1 MVGKSSKIGTFRQA
15 SPEAGA
21 LSDCATLRHLR
32 AAYGHLIYPAQV
44 VAGAN
49 GLGYRGQRFGAS
61 PSGKAADFD
70 SAIRRFDP
78 SRPSQLLLEVPNV
91 GLGHIMFAA
100 HAVLLTCRAPR
111 NHACAVTCGAMP
123 GRECVLV
130 RDLQNASGGCRRG
143 AFRGRY

>member
-78 SRPSQLLLEVPNV
+78 SRPSQNLFPAQP
-91 GLGHIMFAA
+91 GLRLCIA
-100 HAVLLTCRAPR
+100 
-111 NHACAVTCGAMP
+111 
-123 GRECVLV
+123 
-130 RDLQNASGGCRRG
+130 RG
-143 AFRGRY
+143 LFCLMLKIE